1 LEITYLMNSGFM
13 IRDGENLF
21 LFDDYDDPTKI
32 ADREVNEGNFKRLYI
47 LTSHA
52 HFDHFGTHIADYAD
66 KTERYIFGNDIRRTK
81 RVKIFPREK
90 IIFMKR
96 YTDWADDEIKV
107 NAFDSTDVGT
117 SFLVETAQSKI
128 FHAGDFNWWHWENDP
143 DDKNISAE
151 KLFRQQL
158 EKLNGLEVDAA
169 FFPVDG
175 RLGDYQEQGVI
186 GFIKTVKTSALI
198 SMHRADYS
206 RWQPSQSFLDVAP
219 SDLKI
224 FAPVNSGETFKI

>member
-1 LEITYLMNSGFM
+1 MQITYLMHSGFM
-13 IRDGENLF
+13 VRDGENLF

-32 ADREVNEGNFKRLYI
+32 ADRTVDEENFKRLYI

-52 HFDHFGTHIADYAD
+52 HFDHFGTHIADYAE
-66 KTERYIFGNDIRRTK
+66 KVSRYIFGNDIRRTK
-81 RVKIFPREK
+81 RVKMFPREK
-90 IIFMKR
+90 IIFLKR
-96 YTDWADDEIKV
+96 YTDWQDDKIKV
-107 NAFDSTDVGT
+107 TAFDSTDVGV

-143 DDKNISAE
+143 DDKNIFAE
-151 KLFRQQL
+151 KLFRRQL

-186 GFIKTVKTSALI
+186 EFIKTVKTSALI
-198 SMHRADYS
+198 AMHRAGYP
-206 RWQPSQSFLDVAP
+206 RWQPSQNFLDVAP

-224 FAPVNSGETFKI
+224 FAPVNTGEIFTI

>member
-1 LEITYLMNSGFM
+1 MEITYLMNSGFM
-13 IRDGENLF
+13 VKADDILF
-21 LFDDYDDPTKI
+21 LFDDYADPNKI
-32 ADREVNEGNFKRLYI
+32 ADRAVDEGNFKRLYV

-52 HFDHFGTHIADYAD
+52 HFDHFGTHILNYAE
-66 KTERYIFGNDIRRTK
+66 KTSRYIFGNDIRRTK

-96 YTDWADDEIKV
+96 YTDWEDDTIKV
-107 NAFDSTDVGT
+107 TSYDSTDTGT
-117 SFLVETAQSKI
+117 SFLVETAKSKI

-151 KLFRQQL
+151 KLFRKQL

-175 RLGDYQEQGVI
+175 RLGDSQEKGVI
-186 GFIKTVKTSALI
+186 EFIKTVKTSALI
-198 SMHRADYS
+198 AMHRAGYP

-224 FAPVNSGETFKI
+224 FAPVDTGETFKI